1 MAMIIE
7 REGIDLSA
15 VYRPLNN
22 KFLNLIMENLR
33 KNIFVKIKLKKV
45 LKVLERR
52 LLILKKVKV

>member
-22 KFLNLIMENLR
+22 KFLNIIHG
-33 KNIFVKIKLKKV
+33 IFKKKIYL
-45 LKVLERR
+45 
-52 LLILKKVKV
+52 

>member
-1 MAMIIE
+1 MAMLIE

-22 KFLNLIMENLR
+22 KFLNLIMEYLR

-45 LKVLERR
+45 
-52 LLILKKVKV
+52 